1 MDININK
8 NIQGNIAVEYSP
20 VSSPPNKLHNE
31 MPMQQKNL
39 IQQAEKI
46 PPFINI

>member
-8 NIQGNIAVEYSP
+8 NMQGNIAVEYSP

-31 MPMQQKNL
+31 MPMQQKTSFNKQKKFPHL
-39 IQQAEKI
+39 
-46 PPFINI
+46 

>member
-8 NIQGNIAVEYSP
+8 NMQGNIAVEYSP

-31 MPMQQKNL
+31 MPMQQKTSL
-39 IQQAEKI
+39 VTMQMSLDL
-46 PPFINI
+46 